1 MEEIVLKANRRTV
14 IGKQVNALR
23 RQGKLP
29 AVLYGRHIEATPI
42 LLDQK
47 EASRQL
53 EKISSSA
60 LIVVDVDGERYYALV
75 RERQRNPMLGSLR
88 HVDFQAVLLTE
99 KVRAKV
105 AIRIIGE
112 SPAVETYFG
121 ILVTGLEE
129 LEVECLPRDLPE
141 RVDCDISNLAEI
153 GDSVYVRD
161 LSLPK
166 GVSILDNPDELVV
179 VVTAPVSEVALAE
192 EEAEVVAEAEPEV
205 IERGKREEEVE

>member
-179 VVTAPVSEVALAE
+179 VITAPVSEVALAE